1 MKNFKKVLVTL
12 VAAMLLVAV
21 SVMGTLAYLTSTDE
35 VKNTFTV
42 GDIQITLDEAKV
54 NTAGEP
60 LNAAGEVIADYM
72 QAPRVDNNEYH
83 LLPNRTYTKDPTI
96 HIDNNSED
104 AYLRLVVTVNK
115 ADAADALLGSSFN
128 PPEGQTVP
136 PVLTGFNKNLWTV
149 VDNTLTN
156 VTDAEGKVVDKV
168 RTYVL
173 EYTLD
178 GKEGVI
184 NGNTADIVLF
194 TEVVVPA
201 DLTNEQIASLA
212 GLEMNIVAYAVQTEG
227 FDGENEG
234 GSDAA
239 FAAAF
244 ADETVAAQ
252 KK

>member
-42 GDIQITLDEAKV
+42 GDIKITLDEAEV

-60 LNAAGEVIADYM
+60 LNENGEVIADYK
-72 QAPRVDNNEYH
+72 QAPRVDKNEYH

-96 HIDNNSED
+96 HIDDKSED

-115 ADAADALLGSSFN
+115 ADAADSLLGSAFN

-136 PVLTGFNKNLWTV
+136 PVLTGFNKDLWTV
-149 VDNTLTN
+149 VDNKLTT
-156 VTDAEGKVVDKV
+156 VTDAEGNEDKV

-173 EYTLD
+173 EYTLN

-184 NGNTADIVLF
+184 NGNTDDIVLF

-201 DLTNEQIASLA
+201 GLTNEQIASLA

-252 KK
+252 KN